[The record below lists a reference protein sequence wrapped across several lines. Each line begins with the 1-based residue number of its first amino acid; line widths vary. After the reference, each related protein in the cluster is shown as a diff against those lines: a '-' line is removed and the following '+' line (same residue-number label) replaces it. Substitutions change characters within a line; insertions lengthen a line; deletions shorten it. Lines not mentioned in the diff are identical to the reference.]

1 MTGFLLIST
10 SVIIIGIKLLIM
22 MRHTM
27 TVGIEKCNVNKF
39 KQGQLQPLQ
48 EDTVAI
54 EKPVALI
61 YNGISHVVMMAT
73 PKDLNYFAIGFSL
86 TEKIIESVDEIYGI
100 EIIDTKQGIEV
111 HIELSSR
118 RFMQLKE
125 KRRNL
130 TGRSGCGICG
140 TEQIEQVCQF
150 IPPLSLNDKIHLS
163 DFEQSLNYLKKVQT
177 VGSQTGCTHA
187 AVWLD
192 LNGNFIVGFEDVG
205 RHVALDKLLGYRATF
220 LRKHNENLK
229 GVILVSSRASY
240 EMVQKTARC
249 GVEIL
254 LAVSAATSMAI
265 EQAKQCQLTLV
276 GFFRDTQGVIYSNKE
291 RILK

>member
-1 MTGFLLIST
+1 MTSCIHPLC
-10 SVIIIGIKLLIM
+10 V
-22 MRHTM
+22 
-27 TVGIEKCNVNKF
+27 EKVKHD
-39 KQGQLQPLQ
+39 QSHQL
-48 EDTVAI
+48 ENDVVAV

-73 PKDLNYFAIGFSL
+73 PKQLDYFAIGFSL
-86 TEKIIESVDEIYGI
+86 SEKIIESVNEIYGI
-100 EIIDTKQGIEV
+100 DVVDKPQGIEV

-130 TGRSGCGICG
+130 TGRTGCGICG
-140 TEQIEQVCQF
+140 TEQLEQVCQS
-150 IPPLSLNDKIHLS
+150 PAPLDNKSRIHLS
-163 DFEQSLNYLKKVQT
+163 DFSQALANLKHVQL

-192 LNGNFIVGFEDVG
+192 LQGNFIAGFEDIG
-205 RHVALDKLLGYRATF
+205 RHVALDKLLGFRAGQADQQ
-220 LRKHNENLK
+220 

-240 EMVQKTARC
+240 EMVQKSAIC

-254 LAVSAATSMAI
+254 FALSAVTSMAI
-265 EQAKQCQLTLV
+265 DMAKQSQLTLV
-276 GFFRDTQGVIYSNKE
+276 GFFRGEQAVIYTDPG
-291 RILK
+291 RILPQ